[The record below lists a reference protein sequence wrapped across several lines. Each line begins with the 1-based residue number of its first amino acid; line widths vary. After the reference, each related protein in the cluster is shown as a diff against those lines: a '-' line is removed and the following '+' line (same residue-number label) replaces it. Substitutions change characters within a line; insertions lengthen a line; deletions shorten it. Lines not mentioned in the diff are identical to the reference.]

1 MLHIYLDLVPES
13 VGKTLTLATELF
25 NEYAHDNEDIA
36 NFENNFEDI
45 VWERMKACDE
55 MPHIANI
62 YTSVVVDYMQMVLDA
77 ILPDADTSVEEDA
90 SVSINGRQ
98 IYKLSGFKQA
108 YKDYLEEQ
116 AELDEED

>member
-1 MLHIYLDLVPES
+1 MLHLYLDLVPES
-13 VGKTLTLATELF
+13 VGNTLTLATELF

-55 MPHIANI
+55 MPHIGNI
-62 YTSVVVDYMQMVLDA
+62 YTAVVVDYMQMCLDA

-90 SVSINGRQ
+90 SVSINGRE
-98 IYKLSGFKQA
+98 IYNLSGFKRA

-116 AELDEED
+116 ETLDDEV